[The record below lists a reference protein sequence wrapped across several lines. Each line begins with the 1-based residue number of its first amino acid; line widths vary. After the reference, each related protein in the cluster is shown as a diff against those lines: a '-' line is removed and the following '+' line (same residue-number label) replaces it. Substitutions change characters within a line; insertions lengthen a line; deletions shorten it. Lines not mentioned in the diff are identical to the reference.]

1 MTESEDSALKQLH
14 HSLFSG
20 YELPS
25 TIQLEKYVTKKVLHR
40 NKRKRHTLTDLLIAT
55 KYATRVAASSNMTP
69 SPHFIHALSELVY
82 QQAEIMALDLECFS
96 KHGRRAVISTE
107 DVKLCARRNDSVHQI
122 LSGMSEQ
129 MKEEKS
135 KKRKKPG

>member
-1 MTESEDSALKQLH
+1 MTEGEDSALKQRLRAAVH
-14 HSLFSG
+14 YTVG
-20 YELPS
+20 KICDE
-25 TIQLEKYVTKKVLHR
+25 E
-40 NKRKRHTLTDLLIAT
+40 
-55 KYATRVAASSNMTP
+55 AASSNMMP

-96 KHGRRAVISTE
+96 RHGRRTVISTE